1 MQLGDC
7 RFDRHAGVLTNEL
20 TGEEWHLPRAEL
32 QVLLLLLANS
42 DKVVAKR
49 VLGAGDD
56 EHPPLSD
63 SSVARAVFML
73 RSFLGPL
80 HEHMIETVKGK
91 GYRLRLDSGVPSSVH
106 HSDNASAN
114 GEPLGLGERIEAVL
128 AWLFGK
134 RHRWIK
140 LWIGLIVLLLGA
152 LVSLQLFSSVNFEAQ
167 HTEPYLRHGITLE
180 SGQKV
185 MFISYAKSK
194 TNNTSLLR
202 LSEKMSQAFERCE
215 SSPWKEVYMSLSHDK
230 QVFNITMRGERMGQ
244 SLVRNLKLTDYRQQK
259 VFISEAWFKEV
270 SLCE

>member
-7 RFDRHAGVLTNEL
+7 RFDRYKGVLTNEL

-32 QVLLLLLANS
+32 QVLSLLLANN

-56 EHPPLSD
+56 EHAPLSD

-91 GYRLRLDSGVPSSVH
+91 GYRLRLENAVPSSVQ
-106 HSDNASAN
+106 ASVSR
-114 GEPLGLGERIEAVL
+114 EPYGLGERIEAVL

-140 LWIGLIVLLLGA
+140 LWVGLIVLLLGV
-152 LVSLQLFSSVNFEAQ
+152 LVSLQLFSSVNFEIE
-167 HTEPYLRHGITLE
+167 HTEPYLRHSITLE

-202 LSEKMSQAFERCE
+202 LSEKMSQAFGHCE
-215 SSPWKEVYMSLSHDK
+215 SSSWKEVYMSLSHDK

-259 VFISEAWFKEV
+259 VFISDVWFKEV

>member
-7 RFDRHAGVLTNEL
+7 RFDRHKGVLTNEL

-32 QVLLLLLANS
+32 QVLSLLLANNG
-42 DKVVAKR
+42 KVVAKR

-56 EHPPLSD
+56 EHAPLSD

-73 RSFLGPL
+73 RSFIGPL

-91 GYRLRLDSGVPSSVH
+91 GYRLRLENAVPSSVQ
-106 HSDNASAN
+106 ASEHN
-114 GEPLGLGERIEAVL
+114 DPHGLGERIEAVL

-134 RHRWIK
+134 RNRWIK
-140 LWIGLIVLLLGA
+140 LWVGLIVLLLGI
-152 LVSLQLFSSVNFEAQ
+152 LVSLQLFSSVNFEVK

-202 LSEKMSQAFERCE
+202 LSEKMSQAFGHCE

-259 VFISEAWFKEV
+259 VFISDAWFKEV